1 MPLSQRELGLLF
13 EAAPHGVL
21 VVDPPRVREANPA
34 LCALLGYSHRQ
45 IARVGLDELVHE
57 RDHSALHEA
66 MVRGSGPSGAVP
78 IRLIHRRG
86 DSVPVQVVARTVGGS
101 WFLFVDRAD
110 AGAFDEHTDDAVRG
124 QVRART
130 RRLEESRDR
139 YRALV
144 ESLADGLVTL
154 TPGRELLYL
163 NRTFSEMLGSPARSS
178 MVARPFLDLV
188 VEDDRPRVAAALER
202 IEQGSVARFETT
214 LGHRD
219 GSPVAV
225 LVAGR
230 SLPRGPEGEDRGL
243 LLIITDFAERRD
255 ISERLAVA
263 GKMEALSTLAGGI
276 AHDFNNLLTG
286 ILGNASRVRIA
297 AGDEGE
303 IDEAARSIEDSA
315 ELAARLTERLLALVR
330 GQAQNRRVLD
340 LAEMVER
347 TIGLLGKLIPDT
359 IEIVTDFAP
368 GLAPVLADESQLQQA
383 ILNLCINARDAML
396 EDAGRGTLTVAVNSG
411 VVRKMC
417 DDGTL
422 AAESGVFLDVED
434 TGPGVPPELRRRVF
448 DPFFTT
454 KGLGRGMGL
463 GLATVYQ
470 LVEAHGGTVDVET
483 APGGG
488 ARFRL
493 ALPSAPDRIADPPSG
508 PTPTL
513 ATPSTPH
520 TATVLVA
527 EDEDGIRN
535 LIVACLRK
543 HGYSVFEACDGREA
557 LGVWEH
563 QKQSIDLLF
572 LDVRMPHLDGT
583 EVLRRARQDRPAVPA
598 IFSSGFIPEENESQ
612 DLFDR
617 VVYLPKPYRIPDLL
631 ASVET
636 ALSLSADGWEDITTM
651 HSDPTGE
658 FNSVSDLEP
667 ADLNPVPT
675 GPGVSVDAAA
685 TIQGVEVLSPVRS
698 RRRHE
703 IGPSSFEGG
712 AEE

>member
-1 MPLSQRELGLLF
+1 VPLTPRELGLLF
-13 EAAPHGVL
+13 EAAPQGVL

-45 IARVGLDELVHE
+45 IARVGLDELVE
-57 RDHSALHEA
+57 ELDHAALHEA
-66 MVRGSGPSGAVP
+66 MVRGSGPSVAVP

-86 DSVPVQVVARTVGGS
+86 DSVPVQITARTDGGS
-101 WFLFVDRAD
+101 WFLFVEQA
-110 AGAFDEHTDDAVRG
+110 APGAFDEHTDDALRG
-124 QVRART
+124 HVRART

-163 NRTFSEMLGSPARSS
+163 NRTFTEMLGSPARSS
-178 MVARPFLDLV
+178 LVARPFLDLV
-188 VEDDRPRVAAALER
+188 VEADRHRVGAALER
-202 IEQGSVARFETT
+202 MEQGSVARFETT
-214 LGHRD
+214 LNHRD

-230 SLPRGPEGEDRGL
+230 ALPAGPEGEDRGV

-286 ILGNASRVRIA
+286 ILGNASRVRLA
-297 AGDEGE
+297 PGVGPEV
-303 IDEAARSIEDSA
+303 DEAARSIEDSA

-330 GQAQNRRVLD
+330 GQAPNRRVLD
-340 LAEMVER
+340 LGQMVER

-359 IEIVTDFAP
+359 IEVVTDFAP

-396 EDAGRGTLTVAVNSG
+396 EDAGRGTLTVSVSGG

-417 DDGTL
+417 DDGSL

-434 TGPGVPPELRRRVF
+434 TGPGVPPEMRRRVF

-488 ARFRL
+488 ARFRV
-493 ALPSAPDRIADPPSG
+493 ALPSAPDRVADPPSG

-513 ATPSTPH
+513 ATPDSAQA
-520 TATVLVA
+520 ATVLVA
-527 EDEDGIRN
+527 EDEDSIRN
-535 LIVACLRK
+535 LIVQCLRK
-543 HGYSVFEACDGREA
+543 HGYTVFSAADGREA
-557 LGVWEH
+557 LGVWEY
-563 QKQSIDLLF
+563 QKHAIDLLF

-583 EVLRRARQDRPAVPA
+583 ELLRRAREDRPHVPA
-598 IFSSGFIPEENESQ
+598 VFSSGFIPEEKESQ
-612 DLFDR
+612 DVFER

-631 ASVET
+631 ACVET

-651 HSDPTGE
+651 ASDPTGE
-658 FNSVSDLEP
+658 YKLPSDTTLEIET
-667 ADLNPVPT
+667 VPT
-675 GPGVSVDAAA
+675 GPGVSMDAAA
-685 TIQGVEVLSPVRS
+685 TIQGVEVLSPVG

-703 IGPSSFEGG
+703 IGPASSPGN
-712 AEE
+712 APEE